1 MATIEAHPSEGA
13 AKKPTVPE
21 TREYIVFGH
30 VEADGPIP
38 AWAEIGRAKGKTAD
52 EARDKVIDK
61 LEADEQGGPFVTIA
75 ARYWQPET
83 FILETTT
90 VRKAKG

>member
-1 MATIEAHPSEGA
+1 MSELAATL
-13 AKKPTVPE
+13 AKKPAMPE
-21 TREYIVFGH
+21 TREYIVFG
-30 VEADGPIP
+30 VTSDGPQVP
-38 AWAEIGRAKGKTAD
+38 PSFTAWTEVGRATGKTNE
-52 EARDKVIDK
+52 EARDKIIDK
-61 LEADEQGGPFVTIA
+61 LPADEQGGPFVTIA